1 MIYMQ
6 VMKRRLLCFQ
16 QAGRLSWS
24 SCRLPGLSP
33 ERSEYV
39 MSRRE
44 NDERKAAALSYK
56 QGYYAPVVVASGKG
70 VVAEAIIAC
79 AHEAGVYVHESP
91 ELVKL
96 LMQVDTDQYI
106 PPELYRAVAEVLV
119 WLYRMENEQV

>member
-1 MIYMQ
+1 
-6 VMKRRLLCFQ
+6 MKRAEQ
-16 QAGRLSWS
+16 N
-24 SCRLPGLSP
+24 
-33 ERSEYV
+33 ERQ
-39 MSRRE
+39 
-44 NDERKAAALSYK
+44 AAALSYK

-79 AHEAGVYVHESP
+79 AREAGVYVHESP

-119 WLYRMENEQV
+119 WLYRMEQEK